1 MGYSHYWRWNR
12 PIADAN
18 TFAAWS
24 RDMQQ
29 LVEYLITPGSILPVF
44 LQEALF
50 EAIAQ
55 GRPTY
60 PVEIELT
67 YPMTYEPDLE
77 PKALPDGWPRVIHGY
92 GYALSEL
99 DLVPK
104 PRPDGW
110 LVVRGPDGIGPPII
124 TPRKVAFNGDLST
137 DKACEPFIITLEDL
151 EAPHYHPG
159 CKTLRKPYDF
169 LVICALVRLVH
180 YFPAV
185 RVDSDGG
192 EEPFTIGNTICREV
206 FGDNTFHLAAFWDD
220 EDEKE
225 GVQRS

>member
-1 MGYSHYWRWNR
+1 MGHSHYWRWNR

-24 RDMQQ
+24 RDVQQ
-29 LVEYLITPGSILPVF
+29 LFEYLITPGNILPVF

-60 PVEIELT
+60 PVEYELT
-67 YPMTYEPDLE
+67 YPVTYEPDLE
-77 PKALPDGWPRVIHGY
+77 PKALPDGWPRVIYGY

-110 LVVRGPDGIGPPII
+110 LVVRGPDGIGPP
-124 TPRKVAFNGDLST
+124 
-137 DKACEPFIITLEDL
+137 IITLEDL